1 MHLFTTRKDFLYP
14 IIAILLLF
22 TFSCQQEPN
31 SLDRVVVRIS
41 DDPDRLNPIIARSTV
56 AYQVM
61 NKIFQPLVDFDPQTL
76 QLAPVLLEVMPEA
89 IAVDTG
95 QYAGFFRADLK
106 LLEGAAWEDG
116 IPVTAKDVRF
126 SLNTILIC
134 EWYGAGPPG
143 LMTSLVAMEP
153 GEDEQS
159 FTYYLKDGSS
169 FGAYNLMLMPVLPAH
184 IYDPENLISEMD
196 LNEAISTGSS
206 EWLTKYDNINSFA
219 ESFNS
224 TLYSREIISGSG
236 PYEFDSWRD
245 DQLIILKK
253 KENYWADQMADKRSV
268 LTAHPLEIAYR
279 IITDEISAIEALK
292 EGTVDIV
299 GDFSPDQFILLRDN
313 DSLQINT
320 YSPDVLQYYYTALN
334 NKDPLLSDPRVRNA
348 LAMLLPV
355 DDIIEQLFNGLASR
369 IVGPIHPAK
378 PFYNT
383 ALVPVK
389 HNIKGAQ
396 QLLEEAGWTDSDDN
410 GILDKELNGVK
421 TELTLSLLTSPRK
434 LGQDLSLIFQ
444 QEAAKAGV
452 QINIDVVDNP
462 TLLKN
467 ISEKSYQMANLASRF
482 NPGLDELFST
492 WHSQSSSGSGNNI
505 TSFSDPTVDS
515 LIVAI
520 QGRDLLIDQMYD
532 SYAEFQRLIYKL
544 QPVIFICAPKERIAA
559 RSGIDLPTTLM
570 KPGYLE
576 QLAQPAN

>member
-1 MHLFTTRKDFLYP
+1 MRLYSTLKIVLFP
-14 IIAILLLF
+14 AIAILLLSIF
-22 TFSCQQEPN
+22 ACQREPS
-31 SLDRVVVRIS
+31 SLERVVVRIS

-56 AYQVM
+56 SYQVM

-76 QLAPVLLEVMPEA
+76 QLAPVLLDSMPE
-89 IAVDTG
+89 ITAVDSG
-95 QYAGFFRADLK
+95 QYAGFYRAELTILK
-106 LLEGAAWEDG
+106 DAVWEDG
-116 IPVTAKDVRF
+116 LPVTAKDVRF
-126 SLNTILIC
+126 SLNAILSC
-134 EWYGAGPPG
+134 EWYGSGPPG
-143 LMTSLVAMEP
+143 LLASLVAMEP
-153 GEDEQS
+153 GADDKS
-159 FTYYLKDGSS
+159 FIYYMKDASS
-169 FGAYNLMLMPVLPAH
+169 FGSYNLMLMPVLPAH

-196 LNEAISTGSS
+196 LNEALSS
-206 EWLTKYDNINSFA
+206 GNPEWLKTFDYINKFA

-224 TLYSREIISGSG
+224 SLYSREIVSGSG

-245 DQLIILKK
+245 GQLIVLQK
-253 KENYWADQMADKRSV
+253 KENYWADKMVVKRSI
-268 LTAHPLEIAYR
+268 LTSYPQEIAYR

-334 NKDPLLSDPRVRNA
+334 NQDPRLADPSVRNA

-355 DDIIEQLFNGLASR
+355 DEIIEQLFNGLASR
-369 IVGPIHPAK
+369 ISGPIHPAK

-383 ALVPVK
+383 SLVPVQ
-389 HNIKGAQ
+389 HNVQGAKA
-396 QLLEEAGWTDSDDN
+396 LLAEAGWTDTDDN
-410 GILDKELNGVK
+410 GILDKVLNGVK
-421 TELTLSLLTSPRK
+421 TELNLSLLTSPRK

-444 QEAAKAGV
+444 QEAAKAGI

-462 TLLKN
+462 TLLQN
-467 ISEKSYQMANLASRF
+467 VSEKSYQMANLASRF

-492 WHSQSSSGSGNNI
+492 WHSQSSDGSGNNI
-505 TSFSDPTVDS
+505 TGFSNPTVDS

-520 QGRDLLIDQMYD
+520 QGRDLLIDQLYD
-532 SYAEFQRLIYKL
+532 SYAEFQRLIYQL

-559 RSGIDLPTTLM
+559 KSNIDLPTTLM

>member
-1 MHLFTTRKDFLYP
+1 MRLYSTLKIVLFP
-14 IIAILLLF
+14 VIAILLLSIF
-22 TFSCQQEPN
+22 ACQREPS
-31 SLDRVVVRIS
+31 SLERVVVRIS

-56 AYQVM
+56 SYQVM

-76 QLAPVLLEVMPEA
+76 QLAPVLLDSMPE
-89 IAVDTG
+89 ITAVDSG
-95 QYAGFFRADLK
+95 QYAGFYRAELTI
-106 LLEGAAWEDG
+106 LEDAVWEDRL
-116 IPVTAKDVRF
+116 PVTAKDVRF
-126 SLNTILIC
+126 SLNTILSC
-134 EWYGAGPPG
+134 EWYGSGPPG
-143 LMTSLVAMEP
+143 LLASLVAMEP
-153 GEDEQS
+153 GADDKS
-159 FTYYLKDGSS
+159 FIYYMKDASS
-169 FGAYNLMLMPVLPAH
+169 FGSYNLMLMPVLPAH

-196 LNEAISTGSS
+196 LNEALSS
-206 EWLTKYDNINSFA
+206 GNPEWLKTFDDINKFV

-224 TLYSREIISGSG
+224 SLYSREIVSGSG

-245 DQLIILKK
+245 GQLIVLKK
-253 KENYWADQMADKRSV
+253 KANYWADKMVVKRSI
-268 LTAHPLEIAYR
+268 LTSYPQEIAYR

-334 NKDPLLSDPRVRNA
+334 NQDPRLADPSVRNA

-355 DDIIEQLFNGLASR
+355 DEIIEQLFNGLASR
-369 IVGPIHPAK
+369 ISGPIHPAK

-383 ALVPVK
+383 SLVPVQ
-389 HNIKGAQ
+389 HNVKGAIS
-396 QLLEEAGWTDSDDN
+396 LLEEAGWTDTDDN
-410 GILDKELNGVK
+410 GILDKVLNGVK
-421 TELTLSLLTSPRK
+421 TELNLSLMTSPRK

-444 QEAAKAGV
+444 QEAAKAGI

-462 TLLKN
+462 TLLQN
-467 ISEKSYQMANLASRF
+467 VSEKSYQMANLASRF

-505 TSFSDPTVDS
+505 TGFSNPTVDS

-520 QGRDLLIDQMYD
+520 QSRDLLIDQLYD
-532 SYAEFQRLIYKL
+532 SYAEFQRLIYQL

-559 RSGIDLPTTLM
+559 KSNIDLPTTLM